1 MESTAVSSPAQVR
14 DHGSIHRSLSQHLG
28 PEPVAAFIASH
39 SADPH
44 GPFLLP
50 VLPPH
55 PSSSLQPHP
64 ISARKPRPVGAFS
77 SGIQSFL
84 VPLCVN
90 CPLPPALPSLS
101 QLKTTDS
108 PLLLREASLPPE
120 AEAPK
125 APITGVK
132 CKTNSDLVR
141 RDFHWGRLFIARGEE
156 VYCHRENK
164 ATAIRS
170 ASISRVRKRLFLH
183 GEQ

>member
-28 PEPVAAFIASH
+28 TEPVAAAVASH
-39 SADPH
+39 SADPN

-50 VLPPH
+50 VLPLH

-64 ISARKPRPVGAFS
+64 ISARKPRRWVHSPLR
-77 SGIQSFL
+77 SGPSWY
-84 VPLCVN
+84 LCVWT
-90 CPLPPALPSLS
+90 APSLS

-141 RDFHWGRLFIARGEE
+141 RDFYWERLFIARGEE